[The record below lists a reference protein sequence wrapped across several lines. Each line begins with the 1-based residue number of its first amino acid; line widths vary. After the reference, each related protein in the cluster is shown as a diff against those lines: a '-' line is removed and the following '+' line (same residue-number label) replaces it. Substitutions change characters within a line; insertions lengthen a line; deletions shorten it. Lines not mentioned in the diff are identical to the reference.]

1 MTNYDNKNLDCNNN
15 HTLREGELSSSEA
28 TISCVDISGFH
39 CKTEHLLLF
48 GSEKL
53 LIIGDGNKDKVKLK
67 MRKEDVA
74 LTTGNQVTSNYVL
87 ALLWAFAVSSPRQ
100 LEIKHKKQKKNVSIP
115 LPPQPN

>member
-1 MTNYDNKNLDCNNN
+1 M
-15 HTLREGELSSSEA
+15 
-28 TISCVDISGFH
+28 
-39 CKTEHLLLF
+39 
-48 GSEKL
+48 
-53 LIIGDGNKDKVKLK
+53 KLK

-115 LPPQPN
+115 LSPQQIDKKKRTPKFNTRYAII